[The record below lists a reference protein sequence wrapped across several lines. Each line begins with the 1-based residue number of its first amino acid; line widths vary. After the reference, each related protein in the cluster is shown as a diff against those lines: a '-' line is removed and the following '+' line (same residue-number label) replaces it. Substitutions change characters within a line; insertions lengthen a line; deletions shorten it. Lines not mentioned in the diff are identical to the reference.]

1 MNRFSGS
8 ASPVCPTQPARCHSA
23 SSAVVCEQPDAR
35 ASIRLMGGWVLLSII
50 ASVCLLTA
58 QAFGQAAA
66 PKSIPLN
73 EALTARPAIALME
86 RAKNEGLF
94 KADFSTEWAGY
105 PEFRKYYQQYQFGKL
120 MDARYVKEYGNIA
133 QSLLE
138 DLDRSQKSRGP
149 AARTLGG
156 WIVAGSRAIA
166 LGDFHPVAR
175 VNATLML
182 AHVDDQPADLRAGRP
197 PVPASAALP
206 LLVQLYR
213 AETSPDG
220 VRAAALQGILRHVQ
234 MGAVTDPAYRD
245 GIARIALA
253 LAESDPPAG
262 RSPEA
267 HAFLQRYALD
277 LLATLADPN
286 TSAKTADTLV
296 SISTRADK
304 PNLIAAYAAA
314 QVGRFQPG
322 KAKVNQTP
330 DVLKSWAARAAGTVD
345 SEIQRIARLDPP
357 VAVRD
362 QPAMP
367 TEATRAGGGYED
379 GYDPGGGDMPGMM
392 DMGDMGEMYDGGMG
406 EMMDFGGM
414 GMPGMMMGS
423 RAQPQPLEVVTARR
437 SINHLLQQLQ
447 FGVTGQRTAG
457 MPRQPGGLLAATD
470 PAERAAVESWVTKV
484 GDVVA
489 AINDTALDD
498 RKKFVEELEKQ
509 SQELKKLAGIAVAR
523 PGAASGRRTVR
534 KPADPSLPGNLSVA
548 GPNLGE
554 ESFDADEP
562 DAMMPEPDPSDALGG
577 NDPDDLS
584 GVDPLGDPGVM
595 PIGEPG
601 ADPIGEPGVDPLAEP
616 GIDPLGADPLAEP
629 GVDPLG
635 EPGVDPI
642 E

>member
-1 MNRFSGS
+1 M
-8 ASPVCPTQPARCHSA
+8 
-23 SSAVVCEQPDAR
+23 
-35 ASIRLMGGWVLLSII
+35 LSIL

-94 KADFSTEWAGY
+94 KADFSSDWAGY

-120 MDARYVKEYGNIA
+120 MDARYVNEYGKVA

-138 DLDRSQKSRGP
+138 DLDRSQKARGP
-149 AARTLGG
+149 AARTLGA

-206 LLVQLYR
+206 VLVQLYR

-234 MGAVTDPAYRD
+234 MGSVTDPAYRD

-286 TSAKTADTLV
+286 TSAKTAETLV
-296 SISTRADK
+296 SISTRSDK

-314 QVGRFQPG
+314 QIGRFQPD
-322 KAKVNQTP
+322 KAKVNQAA
-330 DVLKSWAARAAGTVD
+330 DVLKNWAARAAGTVD
-345 SEIQRIARLDPP
+345 AEIQRIARLDPP

-367 TEATRAGGGYED
+367 TEATRGAGSYEG

-392 DMGDMGEMYDGGMG
+392 DMGDMAGEMYDGGMGG

-414 GMPGMMMGS
+414 GMPGMPGMMGS
-423 RAQPQPLEVVTARR
+423 RAQPQPLEVITARR

-447 FGVTGQRTAG
+447 LGVTGQRVAG

-470 PAERAAVESWVTKV
+470 PAERAAVESWVTKI
-484 GDVVA
+484 GEVVT

-523 PGAASGRRTVR
+523 PGAPAGRRTVR
-534 KPADPSLPGNLSVA
+534 KPADPALPGNLSVA

-554 ESFDADEP
+554 EPFDANDP
-562 DAMMPEPDPSDALGG
+562 DALMAEPDPSDAG
-577 NDPDDLS
+577 NSEDPNDLS
-584 GVDPLGDPGVM
+584 GADPLGNPDVMPLGTPAVDPLD
-595 PIGEPG
+595 
-601 ADPIGEPGVDPLAEP
+601 
-616 GIDPLGADPLAEP
+616 ADPLAEP

-635 EPGVDPI
+635 DPGSDPLGDAGIAPLGDPGVAPL